1 MAYTEL
7 PNSSFMD
14 FTSWRSGG
22 SGPSGGPVLSGY
34 TLNVALILDRA
45 NDPSTLLNANWASR
59 QKQLDTLND
68 NGTLWSTYGAD
79 PAKYN
84 QVLSDLAG
92 LHIKTV
98 AQVAAEQGIQSG
110 YVSSAESRTIWVQVD
125 QTNID
130 QLFGPGFALRGEITN
145 AHWDGNLSL
154 PDGWASALGV
164 KGVWFDT
171 SNATN
176 AINFNPVL
184 PNPGNGTLVPLQQGW
199 QSLGNASTSP
209 TNIPPQ
215 QIADNYYNFPLSGDL
230 WNPASGI
237 APQTGT
243 IGLVEPS
250 VGATVPKGSFG
261 ALLNHYRAELGINT
275 PAQWTSVA
283 PGGEQYPTNIQPP
296 AFNPAGERSLDVGV
310 VTAINPQSP
319 LVLYA
324 GSGTSVGAQSNG
336 FTAYQSAFW
345 DHANNP
351 SVITSSFGFTPQVAP
366 GSPFYFAGQQLF
378 IDAALR
384 NITVFNDA
392 GDGGSSNQYG
402 NGLTNVGTSRAS
414 PYAFMVGGT
423 TYSTV
428 ESALADS
435 TLTDIVSQA
444 MAHDRATVWQLMAG
458 GLTDMPNP
466 SNLAAFLVEA
476 VWNNYYVTGTTIATL
491 GNQTGYQH
499 NNTGSGGVDPSRPAP
514 WYQTAFGL
522 DPRTSDPSALPGRGV
537 PDVSADAGGNMK
549 YMVPGA
555 TMETVGADGGTS
567 AATPLWAALASQ
579 IDTIFHDQGLPNLG
593 YANDLFYI
601 AAAIAPGGFNDVTL
615 GSNTSSFVKGGI
627 YTSDSEPITPTG
639 YGYHAGPGYDLVT
652 GLGTPNG
659 TLVARAVS
667 AIGHAQMYSTSPAML
682 DADGSGWDSGADQSL
697 MFQTMS
703 RSDAAVHLGL
713 GTGALDFTSGASG
726 SFAWTMRLAQQS
738 LQSDFDP
745 NLVRMFDKYA
755 HGWVGQTV
763 VGTGETVSVSVDGS
777 SARAFQGLLTSDF
790 GFADFVTDTAAVR
803 VARPVA
809 VAETAGGAND
819 VTAIVRL
826 RQNGENNLKLSFY
839 KVDDLAGT
847 VDGKHPGEVGYEAA
861 AAAHSYQLSS
871 GGTEVNGPG
880 YGNYGQTGILKVDA
894 GDIIAMKLVNT
905 TTGAHYWAFANANE
919 QVDGRA
925 VGHLWNYGLNTWGWE
940 DQHGGG
946 DHDYNDLLVQL
957 DFTSSA
963 GHGWLIPG

>member
-7 PNSSFMD
+7 LNSSFMD
-14 FTSWRSGG
+14 FTSWRSAG
-22 SGPSGGPVLSGY
+22 SGPSGGPVLTGY
-34 TLNVALILDRA
+34 MLNVALILDRA
-45 NDPSTLLNANWASR
+45 NDPTALLNSNWASR
-59 QKQLDTLND
+59 QQQLDTLNN
-68 NGTLWSTYGAD
+68 NGTLWTQYGAD
-79 PAKYN
+79 QAKYN

-92 LHIKTV
+92 LGIKTV
-98 AQVAAEQGIQSG
+98 AQVAAEQGVQSG
-110 YVSSAESRTIWVQVD
+110 YISSAESRTIWVQVD

-130 QLFGPGFALRGEITN
+130 KLFGPGFALRGDLSN

-176 AINFNPVL
+176 SVNFNPSL

-199 QSLGNASTSP
+199 QSPGNASTSQ
-209 TNIPPQ
+209 TDIPPN
-215 QIADNYYNFPLSGDL
+215 QIADYYNFPFSGDL

-237 APQTGT
+237 APPTGT
-243 IGLVEPS
+243 IGLVEPG

-261 ALLNHYRAELGINT
+261 GLLNHYRAQLGINT
-275 PAQWTSVA
+275 PADWTVVA
-283 PGGEQYPTNIQPP
+283 PGGEQYPGDIQPP
-296 AFNPAGERSLDVGV
+296 TFNPAGERSLDVGV

-319 LVLYA
+319 MVLYA
-324 GSGTSVGAQSNG
+324 GSGYSAGAQSNA

-345 DHANNP
+345 DLTNNP
-351 SVITSSFGFTPQVAP
+351 SVITSSFGFTSQLAP
-366 GSPFYFAGQQLF
+366 NSPFYFAAHELF

-392 GDGGSSNQYG
+392 GDGGSGNQYG
-402 NGLTNVGTSRAS
+402 NGLTNVVTSRAS
-414 PYAFMVGGT
+414 PYAFLVGGT
-423 TYSTV
+423 SYSTV

-435 TLTDIVSQA
+435 TLTDIVSHA

-458 GLTDMPNP
+458 GLTEMPNP
-466 SNLAAFLVEA
+466 SNLTALLIEA
-476 VWNNYYVTGTTIATL
+476 VWNNYHVDGTTIATL
-491 GNQTGYQH
+491 VNQTGYQH

-537 PDVSADAGGNMK
+537 PDVSANAGGNMK
-549 YMVPGA
+549 YMVPGP
-555 TMETVGADGGTS
+555 TMESIGADGGTS

-579 IDTIFHDQGLPNLG
+579 INTIFHDQGLPNLG

-601 AAAIAPGGFNDVTL
+601 AAAVAPGGFNDATL
-615 GSNTSSFVKGGI
+615 GDNTSSFNLGGI
-627 YTSDSEPITPTG
+627 YTSDSKQITPTG
-639 YGYHAGPGYDLVT
+639 YGYHAGPGYNLVT

-659 TLVARAVS
+659 TLVARAVT
-667 AIGHAQMYSTSPAML
+667 AIAHTQMSGTSPAML
-682 DADGSGWDSGADQSL
+682 DVDGSGWDSGAAQSL

-703 RSDAAVHLGL
+703 RSDASVHINLD
-713 GTGALDFTSGASG
+713 GAAFDFDSGASG

-763 VGTGETVSVSVDGS
+763 LTADESLSVSIDGG
-777 SARAFQGLLTSDF
+777 SARAIQGSLTSDF
-790 GFADFVTDTAAVR
+790 GFADFVTDTAVVR

-809 VAETAGGAND
+809 VAETAGGADD

-826 RQNGENNLKLSFY
+826 RQNGENNLQLSFY
-839 KVDDLAGT
+839 KVDDLAGSI
-847 VDGKHPGEVGYEAA
+847 DGKHPGDVGYEAA
-861 AAAHSYQLSS
+861 AAARAYQLTT
-871 GGTEVNGPG
+871 GGTQVNGPG
-880 YGNYGQTGILKVDA
+880 YGNYGQTGILNVDA
-894 GDIIAMKLVNT
+894 GDIIAMKLLNT
-905 TTGAHYWAFANANE
+905 TTGGHYWAFAHANE
-919 QVDGRA
+919 MVDGRA

-946 DHDYNDLLVQL
+946 DHDYNDLIVQL
-957 DFTSSA
+957 DFTSSS
-963 GHGWLIPG
+963 GHSWLMQG

>member
-1 MAYTEL
+1 MPYTEL
-7 PNSSFMD
+7 LNSSFMD
-14 FTSWRSGG
+14 LTSWRSGS
-22 SGPSGGPVLSGY
+22 SGPTGGPTVAHF

-45 NDPSTLLNANWASR
+45 SDPSTLLNANWASR
-59 QKQLDTLND
+59 QQQLDTLNG

-79 PAKYN
+79 SAKYN
-84 QVLSDLAG
+84 QVLSDLGG
-92 LHIKTV
+92 LGIKTV
-98 AQVAAEQGIQSG
+98 EQVAAEQGVQSG

-125 QTNID
+125 HTNID
-130 QLFGPGFALRGEITN
+130 KLFGPGFTLRGDDKSW
-145 AHWDGNLSL
+145 HWEGNLSL
-154 PDGWASALGV
+154 PDGWASTLGV
-164 KGVWFDT
+164 KGLWFDT
-171 SNATN
+171 PK
-176 AINFNPVL
+176 FNPWL
-184 PNPGNGTLVPLQQGW
+184 PDPGNGTLVPLQQGW

-209 TNIPPQ
+209 TDIPPN
-215 QIADNYYNFPLSGDL
+215 QIADDYYNFPFSGDL

-243 IGLVEPS
+243 IGLVEPG
-250 VGATVPKGSFG
+250 VGAAVPKGSFG
-261 ALLNHYRAELGINT
+261 ALLDHYRAQLGINT
-275 PAQWTSVA
+275 PAQWHSIA
-283 PGGEQYPTNIQPP
+283 SGGEKYPSDIQPP

-319 LVLYA
+319 MVLYA
-324 GSGTSVGAQSNG
+324 GSGYTVGAQATA

-345 DHANNP
+345 DLTHNP
-351 SVITSSFGFTPQVAP
+351 SVITSSFGFTSQLSPN
-366 GSPFYFAGQQLF
+366 SPFYFAAKELF

-392 GDGGSSNQYG
+392 GDGGSGNQYG
-402 NGLTNVGTSRAS
+402 NGLTNVVTSRAS
-414 PYAFMVGGT
+414 PYAFLVGGT

-428 ESALADS
+428 ESALADE
-435 TLTDIVSQA
+435 TLTTVVAQA
-444 MAHDRATVWQLMAG
+444 MAHDRGTIWQLMAG
-458 GLTDMPNP
+458 GLTEMPNP
-466 SNLAAFLVEA
+466 SNLTAFLIEA
-476 VWNNYYVTGTTIATL
+476 VWNNYHVDGTTIANL
-491 GNQTGYQH
+491 GKGTGYLH

-537 PDVSADAGGNMK
+537 PDVSADAGGNMH
-549 YMVPGA
+549 YMVPGP
-555 TMETVGADGGTS
+555 TMATVGADGGTS

-579 IDTIFHDQGLPNLG
+579 IDTIFKDQGLPNLG

-601 AAAIAPGGFNDVTL
+601 AAAIAPAGFNDVTM
-615 GSNTSSFVKGGI
+615 GSNTSSFSLGGV
-627 YTSDSEPITPTG
+627 YTSDDKQITPTG
-639 YGYHAGPGYDLVT
+639 YGYHAAPGYDLVT

-667 AIGHAQMYSTSPAML
+667 AIAHSQMYGTSPAML
-682 DADGSGWDSGADQSL
+682 DADGSGWDSGANQSL

-703 RSDAAVHLGL
+703 RSDASVHLDL
-713 GTGALDFTSGASG
+713 GGGAFDFTSGASG

-763 VGTGETVSVSVDGS
+763 VAAGESVSVSVDGS
-777 SARAFQGLLTSDF
+777 SAHAIQGLLTSDF

-809 VAETAGGAND
+809 VAETAGGTND

-826 RQNGENNLKLSFY
+826 RQNGENKLELSFY

-847 VDGKHPGEVGYEAA
+847 VDGKRPGEVGYEAA
-861 AAAHSYQLSS
+861 AAAHAYELQS
-871 GGTEVNGPG
+871 GGRSITGPG
-880 YGNYGQTGILKVDA
+880 YGNFDQTGILKVDA
-894 GDIIAMKLVNT
+894 GDIIAMKLVNL
-905 TTGAHYWAFANANE
+905 TTGAHYWGFAHANE
-919 QVDGRA
+919 QADGRA

-957 DFTSSA
+957 DFTSGA
-963 GHGWLIPG
+963 GHGWLM

>member
-14 FTSWRSGG
+14 FTSWRSGA
-22 SGPSGGPVLSGY
+22 SGPTGGPVLTSF

-98 AQVAAEQGIQSG
+98 AQVAAEQHVQSG

-130 QLFGPGFALRGEITN
+130 KLFGPGFALHGNATS

-164 KGVWFDT
+164 TGVWFDT
-171 SNATN
+171 SNAAN
-176 AINFNPVL
+176 SVNFNSVL
-184 PNPGNGTLVPLQQGW
+184 PAAGNGTLVPLQQGW

-243 IGLVEPS
+243 IGLVEPG
-250 VGATVPKGSFG
+250 VGASVPKGSFG

-283 PGGEQYPTNIQPP
+283 PGGEQYPTNITPP

-324 GSGTSVGAQSNG
+324 GSGTSAGAQSNG

-345 DHANNP
+345 DLANNP
-351 SVITSSFGFTPQVAP
+351 SVITSSFGFTSQVAP
-366 GSPFYFAGQQLF
+366 GSPFYFAARELF

-402 NGLTNVGTSRAS
+402 NGLTNVATSRAS

-444 MAHDRATVWQLMAG
+444 IAHDRATVWQLMAG
-458 GLTDMPNP
+458 GLTDMPNS
-466 SNLAAFLVEA
+466 SNLTAFLVEA

-549 YMVPGA
+549 YMVPGP
-555 TMETVGADGGTS
+555 TMETLGADGGTS

-601 AAAIAPGGFNDVTL
+601 AAAIAPGAFNDVTL
-615 GSNTSSFVKGGI
+615 GSNTSSFVRGGI

-659 TLVARAVS
+659 TLAARAVS
-667 AIGHAQMYSTSPAML
+667 AIAHTQMYGTSPAML
-682 DADGSGWDSGADQSL
+682 DVDGSGWDSGADQSL

-763 VGTGETVSVSVDGS
+763 VAAGESVSVSVDGA
-777 SARAFQGLLTSDF
+777 SARAIQGLLTSDF
-790 GFADFVTDTAAVR
+790 GFADFVNDTAAVR

-809 VAETAGGAND
+809 VADTAGGAND

-861 AAAHSYQLSS
+861 AAARSYQLSS

-905 TTGAHYWAFANANE
+905 TTGAHYWGFAHANE
-919 QVDGRA
+919 QADGRA

-963 GHGWLIPG
+963 GHGWLIS

>member
-1 MAYTEL
+1 MPYTEL
-7 PNSSFMD
+7 PNSSFLD
-14 FTSWRSGG
+14 FTSWRSGA
-22 SGPSGGPVLSGY
+22 SAPTGGPVVTSF

-59 QKQLDTLND
+59 QQQLDTLND

-79 PAKYN
+79 TAKYN
-84 QVLSDLAG
+84 QVKSDLAG
-92 LHIKTV
+92 LGIKTV
-98 AQVAAEQGIQSG
+98 EQVAAEQGVQSG
-110 YVSSAESRTIWVQVD
+110 YISSAKSRTIWVQVD
-125 QTNID
+125 HTNID
-130 QLFGPGFALRGEITN
+130 KLFGPGFALHGDSTSW
-145 AHWDGNLSL
+145 HWEGNLSL

-164 KGVWFDT
+164 KGLWFDT
-171 SNATN
+171 L
-176 AINFNPVL
+176 NFKSVL
-184 PNPGNGTLVPLQQGW
+184 PDPGNGTLVPLPQGR
-199 QSLGNASTSP
+199 QSLGNGSTSP
-209 TNIPPQ
+209 TNIFPQ
-215 QIADNYYNFPLSGDL
+215 QIADDYYNFPLSGDL

-237 APQTGT
+237 APKTGT
-243 IGLVEPS
+243 IGLVEPG
-250 VGATVPKGSFG
+250 VGATVPEGSFG

-275 PAQWTSVA
+275 PADWKSIA
-283 PGGEQYPTNIQPP
+283 PGGEQYPTNIVPP

-324 GSGTSVGAQSNG
+324 GSGYSAGARSNA

-345 DHANNP
+345 DLTHNP
-351 SVITSSFGFTPQVAP
+351 SVITSSFNFTQQVTP
-366 GSPFYFAGQQLF
+366 GSPFYFAASELF

-384 NITVFNDA
+384 NITVFNAA
-392 GDGGSSNQYG
+392 GDGGSGNQYG

-466 SNLAAFLVEA
+466 SNLTALLVEA
-476 VWNNYYVTGTTIATL
+476 VWNNYYVTGTTIATP
-491 GNQTGYQH
+491 GGHQTGYLH

-514 WYQTAFGL
+514 WYQRAFGL

-537 PDVSADAGGNMK
+537 PDVSADAGGNMH
-549 YMVPGA
+549 YLVPGP
-555 TMETVGADGGTS
+555 TMAGLGADSGTS

-579 IDTIFHDQGLPNLG
+579 IDTIFNDQGLPNLG

-601 AAAIAPGGFNDVTL
+601 AAAIAPGGYNDVTL
-615 GSNTSSFVKGGI
+615 GSNTSSFSLGGT
-627 YTSDSEPITPTG
+627 YTSDDKQITPTG

-659 TLVARAVS
+659 TLLARAVS
-667 AIGHAQMYSTSPAML
+667 TIAHTQMYGTSPAML
-682 DADGSGWDSGADQSL
+682 DVDGSGWDSGADQSL

-703 RSDAAVHLGL
+703 RSDASVHLGL
-713 GTGALDFTSGASG
+713 GSGALDFTSGASG

-763 VGTGETVSVSVDGS
+763 VAAGESVSVSVDGA
-777 SARAFQGLLTSDF
+777 SARAIQGLLTSDF
-790 GFADFVTDTAAVR
+790 GFADFVNDTR
-803 VARPVA
+803 RGARGA
-809 VAETAGGAND
+809 AGGGGRD
-819 VTAIVRL
+819 GRR
-826 RQNGENNLKLSFY
+826 RQRR
-839 KVDDLAGT
+839 
-847 VDGKHPGEVGYEAA
+847 HRHRAA
-861 AAAHSYQLSS
+861 APERREQSPA
-871 GGTEVNGPG
+871 
-880 YGNYGQTGILKVDA
+880 
-894 GDIIAMKLVNT
+894 LVL
-905 TTGAHYWAFANANE
+905 
-919 QVDGRA
+919 QGRRSRR
-925 VGHLWNYGLNTWGWE
+925 
-940 DQHGGG
+940 HGRRQASRRSR
-946 DHDYNDLLVQL
+946 L
-957 DFTSSA
+957 
-963 GHGWLIPG
+963 